1 MKAGSMIAV
10 MLMSLAG
17 CAVAGSE
24 RATEI
29 GDDQVPYSLLDPEAP
44 AAVPIVGG
52 RGIEVCLLDGEELV
66 VTERRVDEDADLL
79 DIVSGLST
87 TSGRET
93 AAGLQTAVGGADEIH
108 DVTLRG
114 GIAAVDFTATAAQTL
129 TQDPLATIAQ
139 IVCTLTRQPGI
150 GSVRFTAGRVAID
163 VPRSDGSLT
172 DAPVAREDYESLLA
186 TS

>member
-1 MKAGSMIAV
+1 MKAGWTIAS
-10 MLMSLAG
+10 MLMSVAG
-17 CAVAGSE
+17 CSVAGSKH
-24 RATEI
+24 ATEI

-44 AAVPIVGG
+44 PAVPIVGG
-52 RGIEVCLLDGEELV
+52 RGIEVCLLDGETV
-66 VTERRVDEDADLL
+66 VVIDRRIEEAAGLL
-79 DIVSGLST
+79 DIISGLSA
-87 TSGRET
+87 TSARET

-150 GSVRFTAGRVAID
+150 GSVRFTADGAAID

-186 TS
+186 AS